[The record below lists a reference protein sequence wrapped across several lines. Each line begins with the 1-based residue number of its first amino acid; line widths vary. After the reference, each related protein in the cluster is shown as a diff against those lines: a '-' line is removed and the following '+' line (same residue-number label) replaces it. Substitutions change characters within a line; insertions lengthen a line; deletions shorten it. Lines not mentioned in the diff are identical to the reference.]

1 MSSKPR
7 MWSAWPCVNRMASS
21 RPSPTRSACWRKS
34 GVVSMTTFC
43 PLRESSIEGRNRLSR
58 GSFERHTRHV
68 QPSVG
73 TPMDVPEPRTVIVSG
88 AEGMMKA
95 PESTVTRY
103 RVTAPGILGARLGF
117 SFRRLCRNRLIDL
130 QVGHLQLAEE
140 VQEEVVFFRRKIA
153 FGFFVQSVEHVNQLA
168 CGLGI
173 DHRLA
178 GAGVGVSAE
187 HHCCVAPQHSD
198 KIFECGNTFWRLR
211 RGRSGR
217 CLCCLGR
224 CGWALWGFLLR
235 FPLYFLGNFLA
246 QFALRGKRTPVDN
259 AKRIF
264 LLMVGQGT
272 FLSYVTPFQS
282 ITGCQFESSRGAGQ
296 ERGALVKGV
305 WGTVKWIV

>member
-1 MSSKPR
+1 MIRNVSSLLYTGSAARCRILKGRMSSKPR

-58 GSFERHTRHV
+58 GSSERHTRHG

-88 AEGMMKA
+88 AEGMVKA

-140 VQEEVVFFRRKIA
+140 VQEEVVFFRCKIA
-153 FGFFVQSVEHVNQLA
+153 FGFFVQGVEHVNQLA

-173 DHRLA
+173 NHRLA
-178 GAGVGVSAE
+178 GAWVGGAAVVFAASAGAAGLFAASRFASRSTSSAISLRNSPSE
-187 HHCCVAPQHSD
+187 VKGRRSITRNESSCLWSD
-198 KIFECGNTFWRLR
+198 KVLSSAMQLRFSLSRVANLSR
-211 RGRSGR
+211 RGCGPGAPGA
-217 CLCCLGR
+217 CQR
-224 CGWALWGFLLR
+224 CG
-235 FPLYFLGNFLA
+235 
-246 QFALRGKRTPVDN
+246 
-259 AKRIF
+259 
-264 LLMVGQGT
+264 
-272 FLSYVTPFQS
+272 
-282 ITGCQFESSRGAGQ
+282 
-296 ERGALVKGV
+296 
-305 WGTVKWIV
+305 GTVKWNV